1 MIVAYG
7 GGSMIC
13 TGRFFA
19 KQEIMVAAALLIMK
33 FDFEPKEW
41 ILHGGKKSSRPAM
54 PDEEFAG
61 SGVLPPDRDLI
72 VTMRRL
78 R

>member
-1 MIVAYG
+1 
-7 GGSMIC
+7 MIC

-19 KQEIMVAAALLIMK
+19 KQEILVAAATLIMK

-41 ILHGGKKSSRPAM
+41 IMHDGKKSTRPAR
-54 PDEEFAG
+54 PDESFAG
-61 SGVLPPDRDLI
+61 SGILPPDRDLM
-72 VTMRRL
+72 VTMRRV